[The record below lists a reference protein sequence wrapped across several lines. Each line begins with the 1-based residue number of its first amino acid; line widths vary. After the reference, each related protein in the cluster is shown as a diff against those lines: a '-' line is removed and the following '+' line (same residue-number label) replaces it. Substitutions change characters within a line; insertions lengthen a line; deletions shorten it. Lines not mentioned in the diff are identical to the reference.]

1 MGDTQLYV
9 TELKD
14 HMIIQQDDEHVYQ
27 DESVLDIPT
36 EENIDEQVEHMV
48 VGNQVNYLIIFIYY
62 YSIDRV

>member
-1 MGDTQLYV
+1 
-9 TELKD
+9 
-14 HMIIQQDDEHVYQ
+14 MIIQQDDEHVYQ